1 MPIIFSFSTIFR
13 QSQEA
18 EGQQSLNSQ
27 REKDINSRLFIID
40 LGIYLT
46 VRNLIKTDEQNVT
59 CH

>member
-46 VRNLIKTDEQNVT
+46 VRNLIKTDEQLIK
-59 CH
+59 

>member
-1 MPIIFSFSTIFR
+1 MPIIFSLPTIFR

-18 EGQQSLNSQ
+18 EGQQSLNPQ

-46 VRNLIKTDEQNVT
+46 VRNLIKTDEQLIK
-59 CH
+59 